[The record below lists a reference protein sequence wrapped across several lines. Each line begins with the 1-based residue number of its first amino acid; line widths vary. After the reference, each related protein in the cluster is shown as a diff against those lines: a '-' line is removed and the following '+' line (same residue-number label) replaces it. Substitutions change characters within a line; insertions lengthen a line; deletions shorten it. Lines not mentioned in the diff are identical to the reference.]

1 MPYFERGAVMRAP
14 SAEVRAGG
22 KGIDAARVGHSL
34 KRRSPLLVLIGD
46 LDGDQFCRFLVDEGI
61 EFRVASYHGNIRVA
75 TMYQEVDSPTTT
87 IVNEEGPTISQE
99 EWGAFLAELEREI
112 EPHEIV
118 ASMGSFPHGVNE
130 GNIAKLVD
138 VVHNKNS
145 LIFFDTAP
153 HFLAW
158 ALRHGADI
166 VSPNLDEAEAL
177 INGGSEN
184 LFSGDNTNG
193 RVRAERAAQAICE
206 LGAKVAIVH
215 AGALGSALAYKEQTI
230 WVPTVEVEVNSTVGA
245 GDSLAAGFI
254 LQTEQQGLMGNL
266 DSIDW
271 RLSLQFG
278 SATAAAACEKGRS
291 GEVDQ
296 IRVAQLFNEIRRLEG
311 LKGGAV

>member
-1 MPYFERGAVMRAP
+1 MPHFERGAVMRAP

-34 KRRSPLLVLIGD
+34 GRRSPLLVLLGD
-46 LDGDQFCRFLVDEGI
+46 VDGAQFCQFLIDEGI
-61 EFRVASYHGNIRVA
+61 EFRYSSYHGNIRVA
-75 TMYQEVDSPTTT
+75 TMYQEDNSPITT
-87 IVNEEGPTISQE
+87 IVNEEGPTISHE
-99 EWGAFLAELEREI
+99 EWVAYLAELEREL

-118 ASMGSFPHGVNE
+118 ASMGSFPHGVTE
-130 GNIAKLVD
+130 EDIAQLIAI
-138 VVHNKNS
+138 VHKKNS
-145 LIFFDTAP
+145 FIFFDTAP

-177 INGGSEN
+177 ISGGSEN
-184 LFSGDNTNG
+184 LFSGDDTNG
-193 RVRAERAAQAICE
+193 RARAENAARAICG

-215 AGALGSALAYKEQTI
+215 AGSLGAALAFKEQTI
-230 WVPTVEVEVNSTVGA
+230 WVPTVEVRVASPVGA

-291 GEVDQ
+291 GEVDP